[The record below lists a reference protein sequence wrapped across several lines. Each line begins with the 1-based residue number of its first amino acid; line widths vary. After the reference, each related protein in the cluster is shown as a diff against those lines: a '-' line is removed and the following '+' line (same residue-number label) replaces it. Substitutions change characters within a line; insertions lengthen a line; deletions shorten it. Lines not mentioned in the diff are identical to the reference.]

1 MKIAI
6 ADDDPIVCS
15 SLQTILTA
23 SGTADVLWTAND
35 GEETCRQYMAGP
47 AQHPDVLLVDVQMP
61 GLNGIEA
68 ARRILEFDKAARILF
83 LTTFADQQYISQAMA
98 LGARGYLIKQDVAS
112 VCPAVQAVM
121 AGQIVLGAEVLG
133 KLTGSPSNRN
143 DHAENGYGDGELAN
157 A

>member
-68 ARRILEFDKAARILF
+68 ARKILEFDKAARILF

-112 VCPAVQAVM
+112 GLPGRTGGNGRSDC
-121 AGQIVLGAEVLG
+121 AGSRGAWQTDRFPIEPERSCG
-133 KLTGSPSNRN
+133 KPP
-143 DHAENGYGDGELAN
+143 YGKRLR
-157 A
+157 